1 MNPDYSRRVVVGDFF
16 YTKVYDLLQ
25 RDEEIDPRSLNMDK
39 LKVMIQAATK
49 IKVPNPGEDPNSD
62 IYAKKIA
69 DYLKSE
75 LIKLGGGVTSSNWEA
90 LLEASRDALRRTPSY
105 GGRKRRKTNKR
116 MLHKKRKSRKHRR
129 K

>member
-1 MNPDYSRRVVVGDFF
+1 MNPDYSRRIVVGDPF
-16 YTKVYDLLQ
+16 YTKVYALLQ
-25 RDEEIDPRSLNMDK
+25 RDEEIDPRSLNMDN

-49 IKVPNPGEDPNSD
+49 IKVPNPGEDPDSD

-69 DYLKSE
+69 DYLKGE

-90 LLEASRDALRRTPSY
+90 LLEASRDALRRTSY
-105 GGRKRRKTNKR
+105 GGRKRRKSSKR
-116 MLHKKRKSRKHRR
+116 KTSKRKSRKHRR

>member
-1 MNPDYSRRVVVGDFF
+1 MNPDYSRRIVVGDPF

-25 RDEEIDPRSLNMDK
+25 RDEEIDARSLNMDK

-49 IKVPNPGEDPNSD
+49 IKVPNPGEDPDSD
-62 IYAKKIA
+62 VYAKKIA
-69 DYLKSE
+69 DYLKGE

-90 LLEASRDALRRTPSY
+90 LLEASSDALRRTSY
-105 GGRKRRKTNKR
+105 GGRKRRKTHKR

>member
-1 MNPDYSRRVVVGDFF
+1 MNPDYSRRIVVGDPF
-16 YTKVYDLLQ
+16 YTKVYALLQ
-25 RDEEIDPRSLNMDK
+25 RDEEIDPRSLNMDN

-49 IKVPNPGEDPNSD
+49 IKVLNPGEDPDSD

-69 DYLKSE
+69 DYLKGE

-90 LLEASRDALRRTPSY
+90 LLEASRDALRRTPY
-105 GGRKRRKTNKR
+105 GGRKRRKSSKR
-116 MLHKKRKSRKHRR
+116 KTSKRKSRKHRR